1 MCSPLGFAPVA
12 ALEDLFCRGEGQ
24 GWGWCSC
31 LDRRGS
37 GSTRY
42 SGELAARAAEN
53 IVLWKAMATSI
64 GQYGP
69 VLLPG
74 GALSLTEEP
83 GRPQSTSLQRSG
95 HDQSNPVHIDTRRFV
110 PVAALPPWELSV
122 KVAQLPGLQGQ
133 GQSPRQEL
141 WPYQSL
147 FRRLFWRPLWPV
159 FLRSSTHSGP

>member
-1 MCSPLGFAPVA
+1 MG
-12 ALEDLFCRGEGQ
+12 
-24 GWGWCSC
+24 
-31 LDRRGS
+31 
-37 GSTRY
+37 
-42 SGELAARAAEN
+42 
-53 IVLWKAMATSI
+53 TSI

-69 VLLPG
+69 VLIPG

-159 FLRSSTHSGP
+159 FLRSSTHSGPERAPLPGVLLCCSTHQAHREAPLAGVLLRRSVCQALKGAPWVGSYSLVQCVRH

>member
-1 MCSPLGFAPVA
+1 M
-12 ALEDLFCRGEGQ
+12 
-24 GWGWCSC
+24 
-31 LDRRGS
+31 DRRGS

-110 PVAALPPWELSV
+110 PVAALPP
-122 KVAQLPGLQGQ
+122 
-133 GQSPRQEL
+133 
-141 WPYQSL
+141 
-147 FRRLFWRPLWPV
+147 
-159 FLRSSTHSGP
+159 